1 MAEKWYTKGEKSKE
15 LLEQE
20 RKDFQKLTEEKAR
33 LKLPVKTKEL
43 PSQFKFWGSSEY
55 GKSIQ
60 KFMAAPVLTSPLEV
74 PFKDVSLSREKR
86 SSIQKFQPFT
96 TGTIGYGPLIETNVT
111 GINPNARPIGMF
123 GVYTRLEMIP
133 LLTFYSPE
141 RLLSTTYQE
150 AYKLLKKLDAKV
162 AKGEIVKLPTNIKYG
177 NVIIPQFFYAD
188 QKTEIAKVKATINQA
203 IINAFNEQ
211 EGKSSAKPVV
221 IPSSAAI
228 GEEVKKIES
237 TTKPEK
243 IKVIEGKIVEEK
255 KKKITKEKVEKPKK
269 QTKKEIAKAQ
279 SRQTLAG
286 LFKAADS
293 IAKPKLTEG
302 GGKFISPKSKI
313 KTFMKAGAGAAVA
326 IPGAGPKSPMQQAL
340 GMHDPFNT
348 GLPYLKKGGKVPPK
362 KRKPYA
368 VGGKVY
374 SQPIRK
380 PKFL

>member
-237 TTKPEK
+237 TTRPEK

-255 KKKITKEKVEKPKK
+255 KKKI
-269 QTKKEIAKAQ
+269 KKE
-279 SRQTLAG
+279 
-286 LFKAADS
+286 
-293 IAKPKLTEG
+293 
-302 GGKFISPKSKI
+302 
-313 KTFMKAGAGAAVA
+313 
-326 IPGAGPKSPMQQAL
+326 
-340 GMHDPFNT
+340 
-348 GLPYLKKGGKVPPK
+348 K
-362 KRKPYA
+362 KRK
-368 VGGKVY
+368 
-374 SQPIRK
+374 I
-380 PKFL
+380 